1 MIVYFDTSAYVP
13 LLVSE
18 PASPAVRELW
28 DMADRV
34 CSSEILQVE
43 ACAALARAIRM
54 GRLETPAASWFARRI
69 DDDMRAFELMS
80 VDEHVVA
87 LASQKSW
94 DTGLRAYDLIH
105 FVSALMLAGDDL
117 VAASRD
123 KELLSAWA
131 EAGLTVIDVTR

>member
-54 GRLETPAASWFARRI
+54 GRLETPATWFARRI
-69 DDDMRAFELMS
+69 DDDMSAFELMS
-80 VDEHVVA
+80 VDERVVA

-94 DTGLRAYDLIH
+94 DTGSRAYDLIH

-117 VAASRD
+117 VAASGD